1 MKMKMKVKHTKGP
14 WKAKRWDTIN
24 VAIYPHNAKN
34 GMIVALAQAPGNGGP
49 AKDDERAGNIRLI
62 EEAPHMFDVLCKAH
76 DLSLDGQ
83 HEEARSWMREAIDA
97 VEQER
102 ISDNY

>member
-1 MKMKMKVKHTKGP
+1 MEARHTKGP

-24 VAIYPHNAKN
+24 VAIYPHKPKN
-34 GMIVALAQAPGNGGP
+34 GMIVALAQVPGIGGP
-49 AKDDERAGNIRLI
+49 VKADERAGNIRLI

-83 HEEARSWMREAIDA
+83 HEEARSLMREAIDA

-102 ISDNY
+102 LPDTY